1 MNDLFKP
8 QFVALKK
15 SMLKHHVL
23 KNSMLKNQWFYSG
36 ALTLG
41 VLLILFVLFW
51 STFYSMAAVWERSE
65 TFAHGYLIFPI
76 TIWLIW
82 RKRHALA
89 KIPPHPDLR
98 GLVLLALAGAGW
110 LLANAGSVNV
120 VEQYAFIA
128 LLIAAVWTLLGLAF
142 FRAAFFPLMFLF
154 FAVPVGEVL
163 IEPLMGVTADFTVA
177 MLQATDISVYR
188 EGMFFSIPSGDWSVV
203 EGCSGLRYLIASV
216 TLGVLYAYLT
226 YRSWKRRLLFTLAAI
241 IVPILANSGRAY
253 MIVMIAHLS
262 DMKLALGIDHYI
274 YGWVFFGLVML
285 LLFWIGGFWR
295 EDDLPEPEPVD
306 SASTQ
311 HVGAFEPRRPLL
323 PVVLGTLLIV
333 ALWPV
338 YAAWLNARPLPA
350 MPVLQVETQGGWQ
363 PRTLFT
369 TWTPHWVGA
378 DRQLRRAYTQ
388 TGRNVLLDLN
398 YYGTQRQGAELINS
412 QNFMIR
418 QKDPVWSNIGETVIS
433 VQIDGQAQQV
443 RQAKMRSINGQRML
457 VWQWNQVNQ
466 HLTVNDHTAKL
477 ILAMDRLR
485 LARDDGLS
493 VLIATPYDEVGID
506 AASNTLATF
515 AADMKPAI
523 GRALDRVGGK

>member
-1 MNDLFKP
+1 MSDLFNS
-8 QFVALKK
+8 QFATPKGRWL
-15 SMLKHHVL
+15 
-23 KNSMLKNQWFYSG
+23 YSG

-41 VLLILFVLFW
+41 VVLMLFALFW
-51 STFYSMAAVWERSE
+51 PTFYSMAEIWERSE

-82 RKRHALA
+82 RRRDVLA
-89 KIPPHPDLR
+89 QIQPRPDLR
-98 GLVLLALAGAGW
+98 GLILLALTGAGW
-110 LLANAGSVNV
+110 LLADAGSVNV
-120 VEQYAFIA
+120 VAQYAFIA
-128 LLIAAVWTLLGLAF
+128 MLIATVMTLLGWPF
-142 FRAAFFPLMFLF
+142 VRATFFPLMFLF
-154 FAVPVGEVL
+154 FAVPVGEFL
-163 IEPLMGVTADFTVA
+163 IQPLMGATADFTVA
-177 MLQATDISVYR
+177 MLQATGIPVYR

-226 YRSWKRRLLFTLAAI
+226 YRSWKRRVLFSIAAI

-295 EDDLPEPEPVD
+295 EDDLPLPAD
-306 SASTQ
+306 SALTQ
-311 HVGAFEPRRPLL
+311 HAGHVAPGRPILPMALAALL
-323 PVVLGTLLIV
+323 V
-333 ALWPV
+333 AGLWPV
-338 YAAWLNARPLPA
+338 YAVWLNARPLPA
-350 MPVLQVETQGGWQ
+350 MPVLQVELQGGWQ
-363 PRTLFT
+363 PGTRFT

-388 TGRNVLLDLN
+388 VGRQVMLDLN

-418 QKDPVWSNIGETVIS
+418 QKDPVWSNIGESVITVK
-433 VQIDGQAQQV
+433 IDGKTRQV
-443 RQAKMRSINGQRML
+443 RQAKLRGSDGQRLL
-457 VWQWNQVNQ
+457 VWQWNQINQ
-466 HLTVNDHTAKL
+466 RFTISDPVAKL
-477 ILAMDRLR
+477 TLAVDRVR

-493 VLIATPYDEVGID
+493 VLIATPYDDAGIE
-506 AASNTLATF
+506 AATTTLARF
-515 AADMKPAI
+515 AADMQSAI
-523 GRALDRVGGK
+523 GRALDRVDGK